1 MNMKLKWGTAGR
13 LRRGAVVL
21 GVVSLAAGAAVMTA
35 GSALA
40 ANGSQPGNLT
50 LSNMGPAPLTTQP
63 TWSTTTGCPTNF
75 QGSAVIEEF
84 NTNGTAA
91 SRVSNVVAA
100 PAAPITNATLQGTIG
115 ALLGASNITPGGTVE
130 WAVACY
136 SGVGGTGN
144 FQYVQ
149 STFITEDAAGANYT
163 ASGTPPAGPAN
174 TTTTLTASPNP
185 AALNGTVTLTANVT
199 SGTLFPAGTVQF
211 ENCPTPTTCTNI
223 NAAAP
228 VNTGGVSAAATTTTS
243 FGTAGNVN
251 LAAVFTPTTPASFNG
266 STGTFAESVGSTLA
280 GGTNPV
286 TVNVTVPST
295 GALSVTV
302 ATGSVTLTPASP
314 ATTPDDTATGT
325 LNTVTISDTR
335 NTTPGWSVAGQES
348 VFTGPGT
355 PAATIPANSLGWTP
369 AFVGSAVGGAVIG
382 AAVAPSGANTG
393 STGPGLGT
401 AATLALAHAG
411 TGIGTNNVNAGL
423 LLDIPSTTPPGAY
436 TGTMT
441 ITFVSAQA

>member
-21 GVVSLAAGAAVMTA
+21 GVVGLAAGAAVATA

-40 ANGSQPGNLT
+40 ANGTEPGHLT
-50 LSNMGPAPLTTQP
+50 LSVPSGPLTTQP
-63 TWSTTTGCPTNF
+63 TWATSDACPTGF

-84 NTNGTAA
+84 NTDGTAA
-91 SRVSNVVAA
+91 SRVSLVVA
-100 PAAPITNATLQGTIG
+100 PSSGPISGG
-115 ALLGASNITPGGTVE
+115 GLLDTVGNLLTSSNITPGGTVE

-136 SGVGGTGN
+136 SAVGGTGN
-144 FQYVQ
+144 FEYVQ
-149 STFITEDAAGANYT
+149 STFVTENAAGTQYSTSAT
-163 ASGTPPAGPAN
+163 GPAGPAN
-174 TTTTLTASPNP
+174 TSTALTASPNP
-185 AALNGTVTLTANVT
+185 AALNASVTLKAVVT
-199 SGTLFPAGTVQF
+199 SGSSFPAGTVQF

-223 NAAAP
+223 NAAVP
-228 VNTGGVSAAATTTTS
+228 VNTGSVEVDATTSTS
-243 FGTAGNVN
+243 FATAGSVN
-251 LAAVFTPTTPASFNG
+251 LAAVFTASVPASFNG
-266 STGTFAESVGSTLA
+266 STGTFSLSVGSTLA

-286 TVNVTVPST
+286 AISVTVPST
-295 GALSVTV
+295 GTLSVTV
-302 ATGSVTLTPASP
+302 GTGSVTLAPASP
-314 ATTPDDTATGT
+314 ATTPDETATGT

-335 NTTPGWSVAGQES
+335 NTTPGWSVSGQQS

-355 PAATIPANSLGWTP
+355 NTIPANSLGWTP

-382 AAVAPSGANTG
+382 PVVAPVGADTG

-423 LLDIPSTTPPGAY
+423 LLDIPATTPPGAY
-436 TGTMT
+436 SGTMT
-441 ITFVSAQA
+441 ITYVSAQA